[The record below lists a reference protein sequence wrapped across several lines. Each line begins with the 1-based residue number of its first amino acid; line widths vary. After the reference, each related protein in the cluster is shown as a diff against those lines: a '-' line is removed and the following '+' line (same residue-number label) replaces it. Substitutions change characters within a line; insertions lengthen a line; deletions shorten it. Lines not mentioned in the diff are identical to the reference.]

1 MDLNEGSLFQK
12 RKKDPESPGPEAPDV
27 HPSGAVRAEADSGV
41 GGQPVQP
48 VRRDEGAEER
58 DAGQG
63 AEQQAAQKIAGQQLA
78 QAHCKG
84 IEGIGSPETRAEARL
99 KPGDLRPHDGGVAQH
114 RGQGSQPAAGHPLGQ
129 QAGQKGGGGAAHDVQ
144 RIGGKQVGHDA
155 PHEQARGS
163 CREEKGQ
170 NGEGLGHADLDAGE
184 GGNGQDQGQ
193 GGVHRR
199 QEGCQG
205 QDLDRE
211 FAQKKPPFSC
221 VENAGADAPPNERE
235 KDRRAAPAWTRC
247 GDSSAAILTQAEAFV
262 QHKEKKGEARSS

>member
-84 IEGIGSPETRAEARL
+84 IDPKTLI
-99 KPGDLRPHDGGVAQH
+99 
-114 RGQGSQPAAGHPLGQ
+114 
-129 QAGQKGGGGAAHDVQ
+129 
-144 RIGGKQVGHDA
+144 
-155 PHEQARGS
+155 
-163 CREEKGQ
+163 
-170 NGEGLGHADLDAGE
+170 
-184 GGNGQDQGQ
+184 
-193 GGVHRR
+193 
-199 QEGCQG
+199 
-205 QDLDRE
+205 
-211 FAQKKPPFSC
+211 
-221 VENAGADAPPNERE
+221 
-235 KDRRAAPAWTRC
+235 
-247 GDSSAAILTQAEAFV
+247 
-262 QHKEKKGEARSS
+262 